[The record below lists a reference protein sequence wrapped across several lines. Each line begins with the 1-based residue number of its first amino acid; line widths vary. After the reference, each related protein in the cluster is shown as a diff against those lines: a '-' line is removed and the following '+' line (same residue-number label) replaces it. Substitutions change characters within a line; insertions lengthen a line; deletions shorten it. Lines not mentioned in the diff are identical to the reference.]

1 MQRMNTTTSLNLAG
15 ASSGNGHGQVE
26 HIECNQILPLS
37 GARGEFGQL
46 RIEAEELH
54 RELAETRTR
63 ASLAEQRVADLTAML
78 DDMREQRD
86 RWLAQ
91 ADRLSSVLTD
101 QQRKAPR
108 WWPWRR
114 STRDVARLQ
123 ITHVRDNSNRSEKR
137 LEVSTQSTGPR
148 CLASYAACREMTYR
162 PLLYAPIAVSYSGHE
177 NI

>member
-1 MQRMNTTTSLNLAG
+1 MWH
-15 ASSGNGHGQVE
+15 ASRRWRASQ
-26 HIECNQILPLS
+26 CATQ
-37 GARGEFGQL
+37 FGQL

-63 ASLAEQRVADLTAML
+63 ASLAEQRVADLTALL

-86 RWLAQ
+86 RWQAQ

-114 STRDVARLQ
+114 STRDAARLQ
-123 ITHVRDNSNRSEKR
+123 ITHVRENSSDLKND
-137 LEVSTQSTGPR
+137 
-148 CLASYAACREMTYR
+148 
-162 PLLYAPIAVSYSGHE
+162 
-177 NI
+177 

>member
-1 MQRMNTTTSLNLAG
+1 VRA
-15 ASSGNGHGQVE
+15 
-26 HIECNQILPLS
+26 
-37 GARGEFGQL
+37 GEFGQL

-54 RELAETRTR
+54 RELGETRTR
-63 ASLAEQRVADLTAML
+63 AALAEQRVADLTAML

-114 STRDVARLQ
+114 STRDAARLQ
-123 ITHVRDNSNRSEKR
+123 ITHVRDNFSDLKSD
-137 LEVSTQSTGPR
+137 
-148 CLASYAACREMTYR
+148 
-162 PLLYAPIAVSYSGHE
+162 
-177 NI
+177 